1 MKNKKILI
9 PTLFIIC
16 MCMLTPIDSMG
27 YEGSSS
33 GAQIDAAVARSITN
47 ATDIDT
53 AEADIDA
60 LEAYFSSDLL
70 LHENGGVEAD
80 VSAYTGILA
89 ITGGATYELNTAA
102 ELETAAG
109 LGAYASDILA
119 ATSEADFKSIV
130 NLEIGTDVEA
140 QVTEGSLDDSVI
152 VSADIKDAT
161 IAAGDLNDTQDW
173 SGKDITL
180 APYPTLTLELDDLSD
195 STSPHNIVEN
205 ETRGFIIS
213 NGNASADAVL
223 DFEDSAL
230 AEGRDFC
237 VVIEAAYQ
245 ITIEP
250 DTDENWYLNGT
261 QCGAN
266 DAIFNDD
273 DTVGEM
279 VCCISTERNMFCVSQ
294 DANWECE

>member
-1 MKNKKILI
+1 MSRTTLAVLLILTVALAAWAGDTGLGTS
-9 PTLFIIC
+9 PFTSGDQ
-16 MCMLTPIDSMG
+16 LTATAVNAMN
-27 YEGSSS
+27 
-33 GAQIDAAVARSITN
+33 DAINDN
-47 ATDIDT
+47 A
-53 AEADIDA
+53 ADILV
-60 LEAYFSSDLL
+60 LEAVD
-70 LHENGGVEAD
+70 
-80 VSAYTGILA
+80 TP
-89 ITGGATYELNTAA
+89 A

-130 NLEIGTDVEA
+130 NLGIGTDVEA
-140 QVTEGSLDDSVI
+140 QVTEGSLTDSVI

-273 DTVGEM
+273 DTVGRCFAALVPREICF
-279 VCCISTERNMFCVSQ
+279 V
-294 DANWECE
+294 

>member
-1 MKNKKILI
+1 MNKTTLAVLVIL
-9 PTLFIIC
+9 TVAL
-16 MCMLTPIDSMG
+16 
-27 YEGSSS
+27 
-33 GAQIDAAVARSITN
+33 AAWAG
-47 ATDIDT
+47 DT
-53 AEADIDA
+53 
-60 LEAYFSSDLL
+60 
-70 LHENGGVEAD
+70 
-80 VSAYTGILA
+80 
-89 ITGGATYELNTAA
+89 
-102 ELETAAG
+102 G
-109 LGAYASDILA
+109 LGTSPFTSGDQLT
-119 ATSEADFKSIV
+119 ATAV
-130 NLEIGTDVEA
+130 NA
-140 QVTEGSLDDSVI
+140 MN
-152 VSADIKDAT
+152 DA
-161 IAAGDLNDTQDW
+161 IND
-173 SGKDITL
+173 K
-180 APYPTLTLELDDLSD
+180 TLELDDLSD

-279 VCCISTERNMFCVSQ
+279 LCCISTERNMFCVSQ

>member
-1 MKNKKILI
+1 
-9 PTLFIIC
+9 
-16 MCMLTPIDSMG
+16 
-27 YEGSSS
+27 
-33 GAQIDAAVARSITN
+33 
-47 ATDIDT
+47 
-53 AEADIDA
+53 
-60 LEAYFSSDLL
+60 
-70 LHENGGVEAD
+70 
-80 VSAYTGILA
+80 
-89 ITGGATYELNTAA
+89 
-102 ELETAAG
+102 
-109 LGAYASDILA
+109 
-119 ATSEADFKSIV
+119 
-130 NLEIGTDVEA
+130 
-140 QVTEGSLDDSVI
+140 
-152 VSADIKDAT
+152 
-161 IAAGDLNDTQDW
+161 
-173 SGKDITL
+173 
-180 APYPTLTLELDDLSD
+180 
-195 STSPHNIVEN
+195 VEN

>member
-1 MKNKKILI
+1 MNKTTLAVLVILTVALAAWAGDTGLGTS
-9 PTLFIIC
+9 PFTSGDQ
-16 MCMLTPIDSMG
+16 LTATAVNAMN
-27 YEGSSS
+27 
-33 GAQIDAAVARSITN
+33 DAINDN
-47 ATDIDT
+47 A
-53 AEADIDA
+53 ADI
-60 LEAYFSSDLL
+60 
-70 LHENGGVEAD
+70 
-80 VSAYTGILA
+80 
-89 ITGGATYELNTAA
+89 
-102 ELETAAG
+102 
-109 LGAYASDILA
+109 LG
-119 ATSEADFKSIV
+119 EADFKSIV

-140 QVTEGSLDDSVI
+140 QVTEGSLTDSVI
-152 VSADIKDAT
+152 VSADIKDGT

-279 VCCISTERNMFCVSQ
+279 LCCISTERNMFCVSQ

>member
-1 MKNKKILI
+1 MRNILI
-9 PTLFIIC
+9 GLIV
-16 MCMLTPIDSMG
+16 LS
-27 YEGSSS
+27 
-33 GAQIDAAVARSITN
+33 ALAVAWADTGLGTSPFTTRGKMTAAQAN
-47 ATDIDT
+47 AINDAIN
-53 AEADIDA
+53 ALYA
-60 LEAYFSSDLL
+60 LE
-70 LHENGGVEAD
+70 
-80 VSAYTGILA
+80 
-89 ITGGATYELNTAA
+89 
-102 ELETAAG
+102 G
-109 LGAYASDILA
+109 LIECDGTNCTVKA
-119 ATSEADFKSIV
+119 
-130 NLEIGTDVEA
+130 IGTDIEA
-140 QVTEGSLDDSVI
+140 KVTEGSLTDGVI
-152 VSADIKDAT
+152 VSADIKDGD

-195 STSPHNIVEN
+195 STSPYNMTEN
-205 ETRGFIIS
+205 EVRGFIIS
-213 NGNASADAVL
+213 NQRDTPADAVL
-223 DFEDSAL
+223 DFENIPL

-279 VCCISTERNMFCVSQ
+279 LCCISTERNMFCVSQ

>member
-1 MKNKKILI
+1 MNKTTLAVLVILTVALAAWAGDTGLGTS
-9 PTLFIIC
+9 PFTSGDQ
-16 MCMLTPIDSMG
+16 LTATAVNAMN
-27 YEGSSS
+27 
-33 GAQIDAAVARSITN
+33 DAINDN
-47 ATDIDT
+47 A
-53 AEADIDA
+53 ADILVLEGYFVSPQT
-60 LEAYFSSDLL
+60 LEA
-70 LHENGGVEAD
+70 AI
-80 VSAYTGILA
+80 SA
-89 ITGGATYELNTAA
+89 
-102 ELETAAG
+102 
-109 LGAYASDILA
+109 GAYASDILA

-140 QVTEGSLDDSVI
+140 QVTEGSLTDSVI

-279 VCCISTERNMFCVSQ
+279 LCCISTERNMFCVSQ